1 MSKVEPREA
10 FPDEPEPSE
19 PDTTAG
25 QGAAGRPAP
34 PDGPPPAAGAAPGT
48 LTGAAPH
55 AVAGATA
62 KSTPESAPDAVAGA
76 LPGPGAVTGGA
87 PPGSP
92 VRGAVGPGAAAG
104 TVTTASSAAVTDPR
118 RDTAGPAGGPPGGPA
133 PAGGPP
139 GRARGR
145 GGRRPVR
152 RREALVGLA
161 FVAPMLVLFLV
172 FRFGPTL
179 GAAFLSLT
187 DYRLSGEWTF
197 IGAANYTRLLD
208 DHLFWESLG
217 VTAVYTALYVPM
229 TVLLALGTAVLL
241 HRTLWL
247 RGFFR
252 GLFFLPYVTSI
263 VLAAVIWKWIYEVE
277 DGLLNAA
284 LGVLGAGPVDFLGDD
299 SLVLPSIAAA
309 TAWKGFGYSML
320 ILLAGLQSIPREVV
334 EAATIDGASAWQRF
348 RWVTL
353 PLLRPVLFFV
363 LVIEAIQA
371 FQVFDAMYVMTAG
384 GPVRA
389 SYSLVYFL
397 YDSGFKFFDF
407 GYASAV
413 GLVLFLIVLVFSLIQ
428 RRLIGREED

>member
-10 FPDEPEPSE
+10 SPDEPEPSK
-19 PDTTAG
+19 AG
-25 QGAAGRPAP
+25 TPTWRGAAARPAS
-34 PDGPPPAAGAAPGT
+34 PDGSPPGTGTAPAALAGAAPE
-48 LTGAAPH
+48 AAP
-55 AVAGATA
+55 
-62 KSTPESAPDAVAGA
+62 GA
-76 LPGPGAVTGGA
+76 LAGKPPGTGVVDGRPRPGA
-87 PPGSP
+87 PPGG
-92 VRGAVGPGAAAG
+92 VAGPGAPPGAG
-104 TVTTASSAAVTDPR
+104 AR
-118 RDTAGPAGGPPGGPA
+118 PAGG
-133 PAGGPP
+133 
-139 GRARGR
+139 ARG
-145 GGRRPVR
+145 GGRRSPVR

-197 IGAANYTRLLD
+197 IGAGNYTRLLQD
-208 DHLFWESLG
+208 DLFWESLG

-277 DGLLNAA
+277 DGLINAA
-284 LGVLGAGPVDFLGDD
+284 LRVLGAGPVDFLGDE

-309 TAWKGFGYSML
+309 SAWKGFGYSML
-320 ILLAGLQSIPREVV
+320 ILLAGLQSIPREVA

-407 GYASAV
+407 GYASAL